1 MSAGWFTERLNQTT
15 EMVTATTVS
24 APCVSDFVTTNV
36 PTDWVNWSHRETD
49 ALTRHVTAHRSEIP
63 RKQRRTCASAITW
76 GGIGQKSAAIRC
88 ANGRPIATDRRKAH
102 ATSAVPSVGWRK

>member
-1 MSAGWFTERLNQTT
+1 MCAGLFTERLNQMT

-24 APCVSDFVTTNV
+24 AAWVSDLVTTNV
-36 PTDWVNWSHRETD
+36 PTDWVNCSHTDTD

-63 RKQRRTCASAITW
+63 RKQRRTRASAITF
-76 GGIGQKSAAIRC
+76 GGIGQKAAAIRRG
-88 ANGRPIATDRRKAH
+88 NGRPSTTERTNAT